1 MELMV
6 DIVSAAPWVPED
18 DLRLKNAVEAGASLE
33 SLAKGAV
40 QFSRKYTL
48 RELRD
53 RWQSLLYDP
62 DISAKSSASMVN
74 LEHPPLT
81 MPFKSSGN
89 GTKES
94 LADSSA
100 KRKAQSIRKQYYAIR
115 KRVCMEMMDSF
126 DKALRHE
133 VNVVENTGDGVCE
146 KDIMVYDES
155 LAGYRRKG
163 DKVEKDIGFQE
174 PGTMSGKKDNG
185 ASLLQENVKKD
196 MNNLLVDNLV
206 DYRNCSGLEEVG
218 SAHSLPEPLWKTMED
233 ITAPTMPVHVS
244 VENKDQR
251 VEEQSA
257 LPNQLKGKHVS
268 DVSDVANAI
277 SKEEIANLSDSLL
290 NFTND
295 DELLFMDID
304 GKDAPEKSCYDNLDS
319 LLLTSPSE
327 IQSSDAPDFHESHKS
342 NKETQLIPRDSST
355 NTLEVVANP
364 SDCGH
369 GDRDSTSNPGNDM
382 QSFVAQQSL
391 HCAGLGDE
399 FIHCVLNTEDSEIPS
414 NDDFGSPLVVP
425 SKTQPTHK
433 EGGFPVPSSSN
444 QRNIEAEIKLKKE
457 GNPSHSFTTSQIV
470 RPALVANIKPNQQPV
485 GVAMKT
491 EYLGRNQFSAVSR
504 QGQTASVNPSPSRLV
519 NVAIKSAADGRLKE
533 EEIDAPASTNVAA
546 HSKAD
551 KHNGF
556 PKTEGNLLGLAQ
568 EEVEEDNDNDNNN
581 DIPYFSDIETMIL
594 EMDLC
599 PTDQDSSAS
608 REASRYQIEY
618 SKRTIM
624 RLEQCAQSHVH
635 RAIASRG
642 ALAMLYGR
650 NLKQYIKK
658 SQVIL
663 GRATDDIKVDI
674 DLGREGRANKIS
686 RRQALISMEANGSFI
701 IKNLGKSS
709 IFVNGKEIVT
719 GQMRGLSSGSLIE
732 IRDMS
737 FIFEIYNKSVRRFL
751 DNVDKKSDD
760 TSNKFSLL
768 PEGGQEKEKWHRK
781 DRS

>member
-1 MELMV
+1 MELMF

-62 DISAKSSASMVN
+62 DISANASASMVN
-74 LEHPPLT
+74 LEHPPPT
-81 MPFKSSGN
+81 MPSKSNGN

-94 LADSSA
+94 LPDSSA
-100 KRKAQSIRKQYYAIR
+100 KRKAQSIRRQYYAIR
-115 KRVCMEMMDSF
+115 KRLCMEMIDSF
-126 DKALRHE
+126 DKALRDE
-133 VNVVENTGDGVCE
+133 MNVVENAGDEGISE
-146 KDIMVYDES
+146 KDMMMYDS
-155 LAGYRRKG
+155 LAGYCRKG

-174 PGTMSGKKDNG
+174 PGTVTAKKDNG

-218 SAHSLPEPLWKTMED
+218 SSHSLPEPLWKTMED

-244 VENKDQR
+244 LENKDQR
-251 VEEQSA
+251 VVEQPV
-257 LPNQLKGKHVS
+257 LPSQLKGKHVS
-268 DVSDVANAI
+268 DVSDVAT
-277 SKEEIANLSDSLL
+277 KEEMANLPDSLL

-304 GKDAPEKSCYDNLDS
+304 GKDAPDKSCYDNLDS
-319 LLLTSPSE
+319 LLLNSPSE
-327 IQSSDAPDFHESHKS
+327 IQSSDAPDVRESHKS
-342 NKETQLIPRDSST
+342 NKETQPIPHDAST
-355 NTLEVVANP
+355 NGLEVANP
-364 SDCGH
+364 SDCCH
-369 GDRDSTSNPGNDM
+369 GDLHPTSNPGNDV
-382 QSFVAQQSL
+382 QSSVAKQSL
-391 HCAGLGDE
+391 HCADLGNE
-399 FIHCVLNTEDSEIPS
+399 FTHCVLNTEDPEIPS
-414 NDDFGSPLVVP
+414 NDDFGLPLVVP
-425 SKTQPTHK
+425 SKTQTTYK
-433 EGGFPVPSSSN
+433 EAGCPVSTSSN
-444 QRNIEAEIKLKKE
+444 QPNMEPEVNLKKE
-457 GNPSHSFTTSQIV
+457 GNPSHPSTNSQIV

-504 QGQTASVNPSPSRLV
+504 QGHTASVNPSQSRLV
-519 NVAIKSAADGRLKE
+519 HVATKPAVDGHLKE
-533 EEIDAPASTNVAA
+533 EEIDAPASAKFSA

-551 KHNGF
+551 KHNDF
-556 PKTEGNLLGLAQ
+556 PKTERSPLGLDQ
-568 EEVEEDNDNDNNN
+568 EEEAEDDDNDDN

-599 PTDQDSSAS
+599 PIDQDSSAS
-608 REASRYQIEY
+608 REASRYQLED

-658 SQVIL
+658 SEVIL
-663 GRATDDIKVDI
+663 GRATEDVKVDI

-686 RRQALISMEANGSFI
+686 RRQALIRMEANGSFI

-709 IFVNGKEIVT
+709 IFVNGKEIFT
-719 GQMRGLSSGSLIE
+719 GQVWGLVSGSLIE

-737 FIFEIYNKSVRRFL
+737 FIFEIYDKSVRRL
-751 DNVDKKSDD
+751 LNNVDKKSDD
-760 TSNKFSLL
+760 IGNKFSLL
-768 PEGGQEKEKWHRK
+768 PEGGQEEEKWHGK
-781 DRS
+781 ARS